1 MLQTQFGVPG
11 QLSAVFSEENQFL
24 WGGDVTRIPVL
35 MKSCVIDG
43 ATREAGNSPTHV
55 LRQGLILGKVTATGK
70 LKQWDNA
77 AADGSETVYGIL
89 PVELVMTN
97 PLSGSS
103 EDKVAPIV
111 VFAPVKVNNIR
122 IKGDAFVGHADEAA
136 CRTELNAKR
145 FMLDDEY

>member
-70 LKQWDNA
+70 LKQWDSTA
-77 AADGSETVYGIL
+77 SDGTEDVYGIL

-97 PLSGSS
+97 PLSGAS

-122 IKGDAFVGHADEAA
+122 IKGAAFVGNADEAA
-136 CRTELNAKR
+136 CRTGLNAKR

>member
-1 MLQTQFGVPG
+1 M
-11 QLSAVFSEENQFL
+11 
-24 WGGDVTRIPVL
+24 
-35 MKSCVIDG
+35 
-43 ATREAGNSPTHV
+43 
-55 LRQGLILGKVTATGK
+55 GKVTATGK
-70 LKQWDNA
+70 LLQWDNSA
-77 AADGSETVYGIL
+77 SDGSETVYGIL

-97 PLSGSS
+97 PLSGTS

-122 IKGDAFVGHADEAA
+122 IKGAAFVGHADEAA